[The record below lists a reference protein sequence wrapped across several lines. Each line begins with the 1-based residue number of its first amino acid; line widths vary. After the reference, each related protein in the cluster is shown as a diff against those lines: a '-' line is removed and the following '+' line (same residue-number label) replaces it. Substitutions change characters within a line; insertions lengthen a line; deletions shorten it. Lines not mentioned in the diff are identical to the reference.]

1 MNKETILNLI
11 GNFFKPKV
19 RYDGTQTY
27 VRNKVTAYIKD
38 TCVICVYDEGNDVS
52 RSTLTFDD
60 FAFLHLGTK

>member
-1 MNKETILNLI
+1 MNKETILSLI

-38 TCVICVYDEGNDVS
+38 TCVICVYDEGNDIS
-52 RSTLTFDD
+52 RNTLTFDD
-60 FAFLHLGTK
+60 FAFLHLGTN